1 MQCVDHDE
9 QLINIGCECYV
20 RIDVFWLSNKK
31 KDLKDGKTQLVKVSR
46 NELSHTTTCLDV
58 LSENVANV

>member
-1 MQCVDHDE
+1 MLVLMNFDFQ
-9 QLINIGCECYV
+9 IK
-20 RIDVFWLSNKK
+20 KK
-31 KDLKDGKTQLVKVSR
+31 KDLKDGKTRLVKVSR